1 MPVFDRRKGHK
12 NYKEESLEPGTRPPL
27 RIVYESWNVKRKPD
41 LMLVLMAAFGVGVL
55 LTLMLPA
62 ANNSV
67 AEPVSAL
74 QAGVIIDD

>member
-1 MPVFDRRKGHK
+1 MCRRKGALNNERK
-12 NYKEESLEPGTRPPL
+12 NNSGGMDRRIGRESST
-27 RIVYESWNVKRKPD
+27 VKSKPD
-41 LMLVLMAAFGVGVL
+41 LMLIVMAAFGVGVL

-74 QAGVIIDD
+74 QAGVLIDD

>member
-1 MPVFDRRKGHK
+1 MTPAGFSWQKGALGNERKNNSGGMDRRIGR
-12 NYKEESLEPGTRPPL
+12 ESST
-27 RIVYESWNVKRKPD
+27 VKSKPD
-41 LMLVLMAAFGVGVL
+41 LMLIVMAAFGVGVL

-74 QAGVIIDD
+74 QAGVLIDD